1 MRLPAYQRLFSIKPL
16 AMVSADPVL
25 PAACLTVPT
34 ASEIPALKPYR
45 VNPLYGIF
53 GEVMETSATFEAR
66 SAPWPYPT
74 RLMEGFKCRCREHP
88 PLESVAPVGGV
99 SSAALGHSQGHTNS
113 GGCGLDFK

>member
-1 MRLPAYQRLFSIKPL
+1 MRFPAYQRLFSIKPL
-16 AMVSADPVL
+16 AMVSADPGL
-25 PAACLTVPT
+25 PT

-66 SAPWPYPT
+66 SAPCPYPT

-99 SSAALGHSQGHTNS
+99 SSAALGHSQGHPHS
-113 GGCGLDFK
+113 GGGGLDFK